1 MTNSMAGRYPQE
13 WLEELRQRADIVSVI
28 GSYVQLKKNGHRY
41 VGLCPFHNETAP
53 SFSVDEQKQVYHCF
67 GCKAG
72 GSVIQFVMDIER
84 LSFPEAVAFLAD
96 QLHMPLPEMQNDPA
110 YEKRRT
116 LRERIYL
123 ANRTAAR
130 MYHQLLWQ
138 PESSA
143 ILHYLQQRGLS
154 DAVIRRFG
162 IGAAP
167 PSAQVGHRLMEE
179 GFAEEE
185 LVQAGLMLRREGR
198 TFDMFRNRAMFPII
212 DTYGN
217 VLGFGGRAMGDAMP
231 KYLNTSDTPAF
242 NKRYTVFAANLLRKA
257 RGLTR
262 VILVEGYMDVVALSQ
277 FGVEGVAATLGT
289 ALTPEQARL
298 LHRFAP
304 EVHIAY
310 DGDRAGQKAILRGL
324 EVLEGEN
331 VPVRVLDFPGGL
343 DPDEFIRQEGL
354 EAFQALK
361 PISAVTY
368 RMRREK
374 ERHDVSTEEGR
385 IEYAK
390 ACAAILRGVK
400 EPVEL
405 ENHLRHLSVETGF
418 SKEVLMQQIGAAPP
432 PKVVTAAKRE
442 GFRQKAREVSQV
454 DWTARTLLAVLA
466 TGRLPKDSVSPEEF
480 EDPLLRSLCEG
491 LLAGESAASLME
503 RQTDD
508 QGRAAVGDI
517 LSLNTDLDDD
527 GLMRMAQDC
536 LKKMRKQRLEK
547 ALDLIQQRLPALAG
561 EERERETQRAFALTQ
576 QLLDLK

>member
-1 MTNSMAGRYPQE
+1 MAGRYPPQ
-13 WLEELRQRADIVSVI
+13 WLDELRARADIVKVI
-28 GSYVQLKKNGHRY
+28 GSYVTLKKNGHRY

-84 LSFPEAVAFLAD
+84 LSFSEAVAFLAD

-116 LRERIYL
+116 LKERIYL

-179 GFAEEE
+179 GFTEEE

-304 EVHIAY
+304 EVYIAY

-547 ALDLIQQRLPALAG
+547 ALDLIQQRLPTLAG

>member
-1 MTNSMAGRYPQE
+1 MAGRYPPQ
-13 WLEELRQRADIVSVI
+13 WLDELRARADIVKVI
-28 GSYVQLKKNGHRY
+28 GSYVTLKKNGHRY

-116 LRERIYL
+116 LKERIYL

-167 PSAQVGHRLMEE
+167 PSAQVGHRLVEE
-179 GFAEEE
+179 GFTEEE

-304 EVHIAY
+304 EVYIAY